1 MKYRE
6 QALKRLRDRF
16 WRYMAVGILLVLISL
31 GFGRLSY
38 GVVMPYMRHGLDMSY
53 AQAGF
58 LGTVTSLGYL
68 VTVLL
73 AGWLSTRWGY
83 KQTVL
88 TGCGVLVGSMVGLAF
103 TPTYLLAVMFMLGAG
118 VGSGLVF
125 TPALSLM
132 VGWFPER
139 RGLAAG
145 FLMSGT
151 GLALV
156 LSGLFV
162 PLVGSVS
169 ANGWR
174 WVWVCFAGAALAVL
188 LLAGVVLQNPPRLA
202 SPGGGGRSLVKEVCQ
217 NPRLLRVAVMYF
229 CFGIAY
235 LIPSTFQMSFMLA
248 HRIPGEVAGLI
259 TAMGGL
265 LSLAGTP
272 FWGAVSDGLGRRRTL
287 MIVFGTVTVAMFIP
301 VLWPTLPGF
310 FLMQLLSGTTMA
322 AIPALLQAAASEQ
335 VPPLYVPVAIGYVTM
350 YFSVGQLLGPGLG
363 GWLIDHFSGFVA
375 AYLFVVS
382 MLGWGWLL
390 SIGVKTPP
398 PVGQPVGQAVTGAE
412 DHSR

>member
-1 MKYRE
+1 MKRNIN
-6 QALKRLRDRF
+6 RF
-16 WRYMAVGILLVLISL
+16 SIYMAVGVLLVLISL

-38 GVVMPYMRHGLDMSY
+38 GVVMPFMRRGLEMSY

-68 VTVLL
+68 VTVLF
-73 AGWLSTRWGY
+73 AGWLAARWGY

-88 TGCGVLVGSMVGLAF
+88 TGCGMLMVSMLGLSLTTA
-103 TPTYLLAVMFMLGAG
+103 YSLAVPAMFAAG

-162 PLVGSVS
+162 PVMGAAS
-169 ANGWR
+169 ADGWR
-174 WVWVCFAGAALAVL
+174 WVWLSFTAAAATVL
-188 LLAGVVLQNPPRLA
+188 LLSAFVLRNPPHQA
-202 SPGGGGRSLVKEVCQ
+202 TAAGGAGGRSVAEPVYK
-217 NPRLLRVAVMYF
+217 NRGLLRVAVMYF

-248 HRIPGEVAGLI
+248 QQIAGEIAGLL

-272 FWGAVSDGLGRRRTL
+272 VWGAVSDSIGRRMTL
-287 MIVFGTVTVAMFIP
+287 MIAFASVMVALLIP
-301 VLWPTLPGF
+301 VLWPTVPGF
-310 FLMQLLSGTTMA
+310 FLSQLLSGSTIA
-322 AIPALLQAAASEQ
+322 AIPALIQAAASEQ
-335 VPPLYVPVAIGYVTM
+335 VPPLLVPVAIGYVTM
-350 YFSVGQLLGPGLG
+350 FFSLGQLAGPGLG
-363 GWLIDHFSGFVA
+363 GWFIDHVMGFPS
-375 AYLFVVS
+375 AYLFTVV
-382 MLGWGWLL
+382 MLSFGLILAYGMR
-390 SIGVKTPP
+390 TPHAVP
-398 PVGQPVGQAVTGAE
+398 GEARTAVTGA
-412 DHSR
+412 DDVSR